1 MDGQF
6 IVMIIAL
13 VVVALPAM
21 IMHYMTVWRT
31 MKTQTPDDERLVDDL
46 WRTAQR
52 LERRV
57 EALESILD
65 REAPRW
71 RPRKHR
77 LGRNLR
83 DAKIAGVCAGV
94 SDYFGWRL
102 ATVRLIAIL
111 ATVFLFPAPM
121 IVYAIL
127 AIFLP
132 PAEPIATLY
141 DTKDEPDFWRD
152 FTVQPKV
159 AYGELRHRFRAIE
172 SRIATIESAV
182 TSQEFALCREF
193 SELKGEP

>member
-1 MDGQF
+1 MSKRKRSGARPDIERVISGFHDYLGQ
-6 IVMIIAL
+6 
-13 VVVALPAM
+13 
-21 IMHYMTVWRT
+21 R
-31 MKTQTPDDERLVDDL
+31 DDHSAYARHIG
-46 WRTAQR
+46 A
-52 LERRV
+52 
-57 EALESILD
+57 S
-65 REAPRW
+65 AP

-141 DTKDEPDFWRD
+141 DTKDEADFWRD

-182 TSQEFALCREF
+182 TSQEFALRREF